1 MKKVLVAH
9 VVHNYLKHDPEFRE
23 WKDVAIFVAAS
34 NEEALSIHRAEQV
47 NLIITDLKM
56 PGMSSREFCAAIRGD
71 AGLRA
76 VSIIMICAN
85 EIAAIEESLRCRT
98 NAILLRPVHPLVLM
112 TKARQLVDVPPRG
125 VYSALLSVRI
135 EGRPREEGF
144 FCRSQ
149 NISAAGVL
157 IESDRQLSEGMR
169 LECSF
174 LIPESKQV
182 AHIPAKV
189 VRVVEQAG
197 AENGRQYGL
206 MFTDMPPEVRQLLV
220 DYGKKMSDESK

>member
-1 MKKVLVAH
+1 MKKVLIAH
-9 VVHNYLKHDPEFRE
+9 AVHSYLKHDPEFRE
-23 WKDVAIFVAAS
+23 WKDIAVFVAAS
-34 NEEALSIHRAEQV
+34 NEEALSIHQAERV

-56 PGMSSREFCAAIRGD
+56 PGMSSGEFCAAIRED
-71 AGLRA
+71 VNLRA
-76 VSIIMICAN
+76 VSIIVICAN
-85 EIAAIEESLRCRT
+85 EIEAIEESLRCRA

-112 TKARQLVDVPPRG
+112 TKARQLVTVPPRG
-125 VYSALLSVRI
+125 SYRALLNVRI

-157 IESDRQLSEGMR
+157 IETDQQLHEGMR

-174 LIPESKQV
+174 LLPGSTQV

-189 VRVVEQAG
+189 IRVVEQAD
-197 AENGRQYGL
+197 AESSRQYGL
-206 MFTDMPPEVRQLLV
+206 MFTDMTSDVRQVLV
-220 DYGKKMSDESK
+220 DYGNKMSSE